1 MKTIVENATGLSKYI
16 FEDDTNV
23 VLEESMIKT
32 PEFHIADLNSN
43 NATLIEGVTP
53 PEGWVGNKY
62 TYVDGVWSVSSAWV
76 EPEVPETV

>member
-53 PEGWVGNKY
+53 PGDWVGNKY
-62 TYVDGVWSVSSAWV
+62 TYVDDVWSVSSVWV
-76 EPEVPETV
+76 DVVVDT